1 MFKRRRPKKA
11 KKWSIYF
18 NHNKYYYW
26 ILKHYN
32 NNRISIYDWIQNDE
46 KTRQFKIS
54 LKNKFIIF

>member
-18 NHNKYYYW
+18 NYNKYYYW